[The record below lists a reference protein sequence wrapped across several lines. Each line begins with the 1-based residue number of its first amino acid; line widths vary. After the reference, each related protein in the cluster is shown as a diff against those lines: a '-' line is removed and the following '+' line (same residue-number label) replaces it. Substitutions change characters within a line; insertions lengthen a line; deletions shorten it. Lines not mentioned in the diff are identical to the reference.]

1 MIKKLTAIVVDS
13 STKQGRLFDL
23 MIQSLIVLSI
33 ISFSIETLPN
43 LNKDLLHFLDTFELI
58 CVIIFTTEYVL
69 RVFLSNGFKYAFSF
83 FGLIDAI
90 AIIPFYVSIGLDL
103 RSVRVFRL
111 FKLFRLFKML
121 KYSKSIDR
129 IQQAFNDVKNEL
141 IIFFVATGF
150 VLYLSAVGIYYFE
163 NTAQPD
169 QFKSVFHSLWWAVT
183 TLTTVGYGDMY
194 PITSGGKLFST
205 FIVFIGLGLVA
216 VPSGLLATAFS
227 KGFKKEK

>member
-1 MIKKLTAIVVDS
+1 MIKKLNSIVVDS
-13 STKQGRLFDL
+13 SSKEGRLFDL
-23 MIQSLIVLSI
+23 IIQSLIVLSI
-33 ISFSIETLPN
+33 VAFSIETLPN
-43 LNKDLLHFLDTFELI
+43 LNKDLLHFLDKFELI
-58 CVIIFTTEYVL
+58 CVIIFTVEYVL
-69 RVFLSNGFKYAFSF
+69 RVFLSNKFKYAFTF

-90 AIIPFYVSIGLDL
+90 AIIPFYVSTGLDL

-111 FKLFRLFKML
+111 LKLFRLFKML
-121 KYSKSIDR
+121 KYSRSIDR

-163 NTAQPD
+163 HNAQPE
-169 QFKSVFHSLWWAVT
+169 QFKSVFHSLWWSVT

-205 FIVFIGLGLVA
+205 IIVFIGLGLVA

-227 KGFKKEK
+227 KGLKKED

>member
-33 ISFSIETLPN
+33 VAFSIETLPN
-43 LNKDLLHFLDTFELI
+43 LNKDLLLFLDRFELI
-58 CVIIFTTEYVL
+58 CVIIFTVEYVL
-69 RVFLSNGFKYAFSF
+69 RVFLSSGFKYAFTF

-90 AIIPFYVSIGLDL
+90 AIIPFYVSTGLDL

-111 FKLFRLFKML
+111 LKLFRLFKML

-129 IQQAFNDVKNEL
+129 IQQAFNDVKSEL

-163 NTAQPD
+163 HTAQPD

-194 PITSGGKLFST
+194 PITAGGKLFST

-227 KGFKKEK
+227 KGFKKEE

>member
-1 MIKKLTAIVVDS
+1 MIKKLTAIVFDS

-23 MIQSLIVLSI
+23 MIQSLIVLSLVA
-33 ISFSIETLPN
+33 FSIETLPN
-43 LNKDLLHFLDTFELI
+43 LNKDLLYFLDRFELI
-58 CVIIFTTEYVL
+58 CIIIFTVEYVL
-69 RVFLSNGFKYAFSF
+69 RVFLSSGFKYAFTF

-90 AIIPFYVSIGLDL
+90 AIIPFYVSTGLDL

-111 FKLFRLFKML
+111 LKLFRLFKML

-129 IQQAFNDVKNEL
+129 IQQAFNDVKSEL
-141 IIFFVATGF
+141 IIFFVATGL

-163 NTAQPD
+163 HDAQPE
-169 QFKSVFHSLWWAVT
+169 QFKSVFHSLWWAVI

-194 PITSGGKLFST
+194 PITTGGKLFST
-205 FIVFIGLGLVA
+205 LIVFIGLGLVA
-216 VPSGLLATAFS
+216 VPSSLLATAFS